1 MKGVEKMKEMQM
13 VNAGLTATQIRYM
26 LMYMEGSTQK
36 DIARKYKVV
45 QSSVSHTIAAA
56 KRKLQA
62 AGLEAERSYD
72 HDYSNI

>member
-1 MKGVEKMKEMQM
+1 MKGVEKMKEIQM
-13 VNAGLTATQIRYM
+13 VKAGLTATQIRYM
-26 LMYMEGSTQK
+26 LMYMEGTPQK
-36 DIARKYKVV
+36 DIARKYRVV

-72 HDYSNI
+72 HDYTHL